1 MSDDVTTVLFVCNA
15 NECRSAL
22 AEWHFRA
29 TLRRYDAQADIA
41 VYSAGVRANPGS
53 PMLPECAAVLADA
66 AAAEF
71 RSTAVTSQLLA
82 AADAVVTMTVAEL
95 SEVLRIR
102 PKSLPY
108 AVTLPE
114 LARAAVRRPTPHHAD
129 RADRLLQ
136 LVHWTVRHRGAL
148 TPSDLQDN
156 DIPDPASTSAAA
168 LRTTMAVIGDHLDVI
183 TARLWPAPVTSAAS
197 PS

>member
-1 MSDDVTTVLFVCNA
+1 VTDNVTTVLFVCDT

-22 AEWHFRA
+22 AEWHFRG
-29 TLRRYDAQADIA
+29 TLRRYGAEAHI
-41 VYSAGVRANPGS
+41 VVSSAGIRADPGS
-53 PMLPECAAVLADA
+53 PLRPECAAVLAEDA
-66 AAAEF
+66 MAAF
-71 RSTAVTSQLLA
+71 RSRAVTSHVLA
-82 AADAVVTMTVAEL
+82 AADAVVAMTTAEL

-102 PKSLPY
+102 PRSLPY

-114 LARAAVRRPTPHHAD
+114 LARAATRRPTPHHAD

-148 TPSDLQDN
+148 TPADRQDN
-156 DIPDPASTSAAA
+156 DIPDPIGPSPTA
-168 LRTTMAVIGDHLDVI
+168 LRATATRVGEHLDVI
-183 TARLWPAPVTSAAS
+183 TTRLWPAPATAAT